1 MLQQTRTSSRPPVS
15 TLDLPVFDDGPLA
28 QGREFVWS
36 DADFSRI
43 KALIYKK
50 AGISLHDGKH
60 AMVYSRISR
69 RLRETGHTS
78 FKTYLDALEQHD
90 GPEWQEFINALT
102 TNLTSFFREQHH
114 FPILARHLE
123 ALLPLRR
130 PLSIWC
136 SAASSGEEPYSL
148 AMTVVELF
156 GSFTPPV
163 RIYATDIDTGALDRA
178 RLGIYQA
185 ERVRELAPAR
195 MKRFFLRGEGKN
207 AGQVRVK
214 PELRRL
220 VTFDR
225 LNLLD
230 ERWPLTER
238 FDAIFCRNVMIY
250 FDKESQYQVLRRFV
264 PRLQPEGLL
273 FAGHSES
280 FHHAA
285 DLFRLCGK
293 TVYAPLAQNGPG
305 EGGIA

>member
-1 MLQQTRTSSRPPVS
+1 MMTGAFAYAGRADAGRAGRGTPPPGAAGLHQFHY
-15 TLDLPVFDDGPLA
+15 TTG
-28 QGREFVWS
+28 
-36 DADFSRI
+36 DFERI
-43 KALIYKK
+43 RGMIYRS
-50 AGISLHDGKH
+50 AGISLNQNKQH
-60 AMVYSRISR
+60 MVYSRLAR
-69 RLRETGHTS
+69 RLRVRGLAS
-78 FKTYLDALEQHD
+78 FAEYIDLVERGELGEM
-90 GPEWQEFINALT
+90 EEFINALT

-156 GSFTPPV
+156 DSFTPPV

-178 RLGIYQA
+178 RLGIYQT
-185 ERVRELAPAR
+185 ERIRELSPAR

-207 AGQVRVK
+207 AGQVRGK

-250 FDKESQYQVLRRFV
+250 FDKETQYQVLKRFV

-280 FHHAA
+280 FHQAA

-293 TVYAPLAQNGPG
+293 TVYAPLPQNGPR
-305 EGGIA
+305 EGGVT